1 MAGIGVEIRPHAI
14 LEVDRLSDVDDR
26 PFNVAIDVA
35 PWLGWEGGKDALK
48 LFRNFHREQFYRLS
62 CYLLKSVT
70 FTLQLCSSYC
80 IKALKAQ

>member
-1 MAGIGVEIRPHAI
+1 MEVRAHAI
-14 LEVDRLSDVDDR
+14 LEIDRLSDVDDR

-35 PWLGWEGGKDALK
+35 PWLGWEGGKDALN

-70 FTLQLCSSYC
+70 FALQLCSSYC
-80 IKALKAQ
+80 VEALKVQ